1 MEKSTNFKF
10 NLPSSTADEPAD
22 VNLISDNFEIIDGV
36 LKQTDNSFDAS
47 SNNPQSGT
55 ALSSILG
62 STYYE
67 RLLSFEIELSMDVVQ
82 GYLTYAT
89 DCVLKPRQYSIFIPC
104 TVTKGT
110 QTGKAEMSVYQH
122 AATIPSATI
131 KATSKVEIVNGGIKA
146 IINPSIEMNGI
157 EIEIKISNSEIESLS
172 NFGITK
178 IYDFTSKVPETRK
191 VMGLALTKDITADYV
206 RNSLQNTVINPSAES
221 ITLKD
226 GDRVIYTSKSAL
238 SISFSE
244 ISMYYQSE
252 IYFTSG
258 ATATAFSYP
267 DNVYFTGDSCANGVF
282 IPTTNMRYAIIF
294 YEDAGISKMQAV
306 VRGVPIG

>member
-22 VNLISDNFEIIDGV
+22 VNLISDNFEIIDDV
-36 LKQTDNSFDAS
+36 LKQTDDSFDAS

-67 RLLSFEIELSMDVVQ
+67 RLLSFEIGQVMDISN
-82 GYLTYAT
+82 GYVASAT
-89 DCVLKPRQYSIFIPC
+89 DCALKPRQYSIFIPC

-110 QTGKAEMSVYQH
+110 QTAKAEIYVYQYG
-122 AATIPSATI
+122 ATTPFT
-131 KATSKVEIVNGGIKA
+131 TSKVDIVPGGIKA
-146 IINPSIEMNGI
+146 IINPSSAMNGI
-157 EIEIKISNSEIESLS
+157 EIGIMNTISEIESLS

-178 IYDFTSKVPETRK
+178 INDFTSKVPETRK
-191 VMGLALTKDITADYV
+191 VMGLELTKDITADYV
-206 RNSLQNTVINPSAES
+206 RNSLQNTVVNPSAES

-238 SISFSE
+238 SISFAE

-282 IPTTNMRYAIIF
+282 IPTTNVRYAIIF
-294 YEDAGISKMQAV
+294 YYDSGISKMQAV